1 MTAIARRPWLALHAG
16 VVYAFLFAPIAVLIV
31 FSFSAS
37 PYSSVWGGFTLD
49 WYARLLDNER
59 LMEVFG
65 NSLWVAGVATLI
77 SAVLGTSAALA
88 LARARLP
95 GRGVVQSLVYLP
107 MVMPELVQG
116 IALLMLFVLIV
127 PLPLGLGTIAIA
139 HSVFGTAY
147 VALVVGTRL
156 HDLDPN
162 LEEAARDLGANAW
175 QTFYRV
181 TLPLIWPGVLGGALL
196 AFTLSFDDFVIAFF
210 VTGPGSSTLPIEI
223 YSMVKRGVTPEI
235 NALATLILAVS
246 VILIALSL
254 RLQRQSDTGEAD
266 K

>member
-1 MTAIARRPWLALHAG
+1 
-16 VVYAFLFAPIAVLIV
+16 
-31 FSFSAS
+31 
-37 PYSSVWGGFTLD
+37 
-49 WYARLLDNER
+49 
-59 LMEVFG
+59 
-65 NSLWVAGVATLI
+65 
-77 SAVLGTSAALA
+77 
-88 LARARLP
+88 
-95 GRGVVQSLVYLP
+95 
-107 MVMPELVQG
+107 
-116 IALLMLFVLIV
+116 
-127 PLPLGLGTIAIA
+127 
-139 HSVFGTAY
+139 VFGTAY

>member
-1 MTAIARRPWLALHAG
+1 
-16 VVYAFLFAPIAVLIV
+16 VYAFLFAPIAVLVV

-49 WYARLLDNER
+49 WYARLLGNER
-59 LMEVFG
+59 LLEVSG
-65 NSLWVAGVATLI
+65 NSLRVAAAATLV
-77 SAVLGTSAALA
+77 SVLLGTSAALA
-88 LARARLP
+88 LARARFA
-95 GRGVVQSLVYLP
+95 GRGAVQSLLYLP
-107 MVMPELVQG
+107 IVMPELVQG
-116 IALLMLFVLIV
+116 IALLMLFVLIL

-181 TLPLIWPGVLGGALL
+181 TLPLIWPGMVGGALL

-210 VTGPGSSTLPIEI
+210 VTGPGASTLPIEI
-223 YSMVKRGVTPEI
+223 YSMVKRGITPEI

-254 RLQRQSDTGEAD
+254 RVQRLNIDGDSR
-266 K
+266 